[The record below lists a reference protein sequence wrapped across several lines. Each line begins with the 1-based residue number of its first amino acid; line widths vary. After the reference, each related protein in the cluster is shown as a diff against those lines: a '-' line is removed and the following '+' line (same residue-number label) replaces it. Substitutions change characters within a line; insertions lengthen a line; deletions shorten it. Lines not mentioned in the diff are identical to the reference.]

1 MTHGLGL
8 TVARIMQCTPSE
20 DRSLDSNHH
29 AQQQGFALMRSVS
42 SEWSFPQLQI
52 LNGKGAIQYEYLRII
67 LNYYSNRLSVELE
80 FMLPYSMHQ
89 ILIVHIAGLARKL
102 LCATIYFV
110 ILKFILAVE
119 NFFTPV
125 TFESL
130 TDSWNLC
137 FIPVCCFNL
146 FSVDDD

>member
-29 AQQQGFALMRSVS
+29 AQQQGFALRRSVS

-67 LNYYSNRLSVELE
+67 LNYYSNRLSVEIPQWNSNSCFL
-80 FMLPYSMHQ
+80 FHINLNSLPCTRIALRNQLFCDSQLHPYSW
-89 ILIVHIAGLARKL
+89 KL
-102 LCATIYFV
+102 LHISHIQQFWLILETIT
-110 ILKFILAVE
+110 E
-119 NFFTPV
+119 
-125 TFESL
+125 
-130 TDSWNLC
+130 
-137 FIPVCCFNL
+137 CCFNL